1 MNLIQRVQDIL
12 LKPKE
17 AWPTIAQEPA
27 TPASIYTEYLIFIAA
42 IPAVAGFIG
51 LSLIGAGAF
60 GVGVRVPVVAGLVQ
74 MVVGYVLSL
83 AMVFVLALIVDAL
96 APAFGG
102 SKDRIGA
109 LKLVAYGS
117 TAAFVGGIFSLL
129 PALSIL
135 GLVAALYSIYLI
147 YTGVPVLMK
156 SPPDKAAVYTAV
168 IIVCGIVAGVVLG
181 AVMGLAMPSSRGL
194 YGGAVPGAGDITI
207 KTPSGSVS
215 IDTAKLEEA
224 AKKMEEAGKRME
236 QAQRSGDAASAG
248 KAMSDVAAAMS
259 GAAGPVIAAQDLKA
273 LLPPA
278 LGDLKRESLEAQGG
292 QAMGIAGSSANAVYA
307 GADRRIELRIAD
319 MGSFGALAAQAAW
332 MNMTVDRETNEE
344 IEKVYKQGG
353 RTVREEARKDGSHAE
368 TSVIL
373 ESGVMVEAN
382 GDRVD
387 LATLKKALERIDLA
401 KLETLK
407 RTAKK

>member
-17 AWPTIAQEPA
+17 AWPAIAQEPA

-168 IIVCGIVAGVVLG
+168 IIVCGIVAGIVLG

-224 AKKMEEAGKRME
+224 AKKMEEAG
-236 QAQRSGDAASAG
+236 
-248 KAMSDVAAAMS
+248 
-259 GAAGPVIAAQDLKA
+259 PVIAAQDLKA

-278 LGDLKRESLEAQGG
+278 LGDLKRESVEAQGG
-292 QAMGIAGSSANAVYA
+292 QAMGIAGSSASAVYA

-332 MNMTVDRETNEE
+332 MNMTVDRETNEG

-373 ESGVMVEAN
+373 ESGVMVEAT

-387 LATLKKALERIDLA
+387 LPTLKRALESIDLA
-401 KLETLK
+401 KLDALK
-407 RTAKK
+407 RSAKK